1 MILSS
6 TSKRS
11 APDKD
16 QDVDPVMLGFLKFL
30 DGQMTQHPDLIEPV
44 DRGATPPP
52 PLARRLQLRL

>member
-1 MILSS
+1 
-6 TSKRS
+6 
-11 APDKD
+11 
-16 QDVDPVMLGFLKFL
+16 MLGFLKFL